1 MLIPLFCI
9 IYIGADSIIDYYVA
23 AGIVII
29 SAVTDFLDGKI
40 ARRFYMITEFEKI
53 IDPMADK
60 LTHCL

>member
-1 MLIPLFCI
+1 
-9 IYIGADSIIDYYVA
+9 VA